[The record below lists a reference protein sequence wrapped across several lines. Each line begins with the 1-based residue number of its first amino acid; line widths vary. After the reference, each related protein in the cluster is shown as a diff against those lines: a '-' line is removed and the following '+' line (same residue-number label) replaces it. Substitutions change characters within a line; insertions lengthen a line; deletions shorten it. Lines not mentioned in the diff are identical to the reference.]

1 MTPTLTPPAT
11 QHQIEAFPN
20 GSFSVRNTELNEC
33 MHSTIGPW
41 VEAQEIYLAQSNLLH
56 CLATA
61 SQVPHAAPWVIY
73 DVGLGIAANSLA
85 VLEHLGQSQTAS
97 ASPWIDRVSPQI
109 EMMSFET
116 DLDGIKRALQRP
128 ELFPFLERNQEIV
141 KTLLEQGVWTG
152 QLASGIHFHWEL
164 KLGDFRTQLAQCPKA
179 DLIFFDLYS
188 PKSLPELWSYQTF
201 QLLAEKCHQP
211 KNSLDLRETTLITYS
226 ASTAVRAALL
236 LNGFYVGKGKSTAG
250 KKETTLANTRKTSLA
265 NPLSKDWLDHWQRSS
280 QPLPRDLA
288 EPFNPEE
295 KEQISS
301 KLSAIIRDQ
310 ALSS

>member
-1 MTPTLTPPAT
+1 MTPPAT

-41 VEAQEIYLAQSNLLH
+41 VEAQEIYLEQSNLLN
-56 CLATA
+56 CLATV
-61 SQVPHAAPWVIY
+61 SKEPHAAPWVIY

-97 ASPWIDRVSPQI
+97 ASPRLVMI
-109 EMMSFET
+109 SFET
-116 DLDGIKRALQRP
+116 ELDGIKRALQRP

-141 KTLLEQGVWTG
+141 RTLLEKGVWTG
-152 QLASGIHFHWEL
+152 QLASGIHFNWEL
-164 KLGDFRTQLAQCPKA
+164 KLGDFRTQLSQCPKA

-201 QLLAEKCHQP
+201 QLLAEKSHHPQNP
-211 KNSLDLRETTLITYS
+211 LELRETRLITYS
-226 ASTAVRAALL
+226 ASTAVRTALL
-236 LNGFYVGKGKSTAG
+236 LNGFYVGKGQPTAG
-250 KKETTLANTRKTSLA
+250 KKETTLASTRRKSLT

-288 EPFNPEE
+288 EPFIPEK
-295 KEQISS
+295 KEQI
-301 KLSAIIRDQ
+301 LSQLLAIIRDQ

>member
-1 MTPTLTPPAT
+1 LA
-11 QHQIEAFPN
+11 
-20 GSFSVRNTELNEC
+20 SVAAE
-33 MHSTIGPW
+33 PD
-41 VEAQEIYLAQSNLLH
+41 
-56 CLATA
+56 
-61 SQVPHAAPWVIY
+61 AAPWVIY

-97 ASPWIDRVSPQI
+97 ASPWIDRVSPRI
-109 EMMSFET
+109 EMISFET
-116 DLDGIKRALQRP
+116 ELDGIKRALQRP

-141 KTLLEQGVWTG
+141 RTLLEQSVWTG
-152 QLASGIHFHWEL
+152 QLASGIHFNWEL
-164 KLGDFRTQLAQCPKA
+164 KLGDFRTRLSQCPKA
-179 DLIFFDLYS
+179 DLFFFDLYS

-211 KNSLDLRETTLITYS
+211 KNSLDLRETALITYS

-250 KKETTLANTRKTSLA
+250 KKETTLATTRRNSLE

-288 EPFNPEE
+288 EPSNPEK
-295 KEQISS
+295 KEQI
-301 KLSAIIRDQ
+301 LSQLRAIIEVQ